1 MPRQLIA
8 VVALFGLALS
18 AESPAQIKSS
28 DTLFTVER
36 YLDYETVAAPK
47 ISPDGNVVVFTR
59 RAVDKMKDSWESTL
73 WVMSADGTNLRF
85 LTKGSDP
92 VWSPDGTRI
101 VFTAPGEPGGS
112 QLFVR
117 FMDAEGATS
126 QITRV
131 DQTPFEPKWSPNGK
145 SVGFAM
151 VVPMGPGWNVR
162 LPTPPS
168 GATWTPPPKVV
179 EKLHY
184 RADGRGWLVN
194 GYTHLFVVPATG
206 GTPRQITSGEWNVGA
221 RGVGIPGSVGWDW
234 MPDGGNVVVDGNDDA
249 DAERIRMVSNIY
261 VVDLTT
267 LVRRSLTPTR
277 GYWTSPTVSP
287 DGKTIGY
294 LGFPFTKQTYRVSD
308 LYTMP
313 AGGGAATLRS
323 QGFDRTPTSLTWA
336 ADNSGIYFSAEDR
349 GSSNL
354 HFLPIGGVVRPLT
367 IGFHMLQGLSVS
379 KKGLAVAVRSHAQ
392 APSDVVRIDLK
403 KPAQIVQL
411 TNVNQDFLAG
421 TKLGDVE
428 EIWYR
433 SGEVRVQGW
442 IVKPPSFTP
451 DRKWPLILE
460 IHGGPHGMYNVAFN
474 PMYQNFAANGYV
486 VLYTNP
492 RGSTGYGTAFGN
504 AIDKAYP
511 SVDYDDLMAGV
522 DSVIGR
528 GYVDEKQMFVTG
540 CSGGGVLSSW
550 VIAQTDRFAAA
561 AVRCPV
567 TNWMSFAGTSDIPL
581 FGFNWFEKPYWED
594 PKPWIEHSTLFQVGK
609 VKTPTILMT
618 GELDLR
624 TPMAQTE
631 EYFTALKV
639 RGIPTAMVRFEG
651 EYHGTGSKPSNWM
664 RTQVYMM
671 EWFRRFGSSGP
682 KVGDR

>member
-1 MPRQLIA
+1 MPRLLVATA
-8 VVALFGLALS
+8 VLVGLAPVRLT
-18 AESPAQIKSS
+18 AQIKSS

-36 YLDYETVAAPK
+36 YLDYETVTGPK
-47 ISPDGNVVVFTR
+47 ISPDGNTVVFSR
-59 RAVDKMKDSWESTL
+59 RAVDKMHDSWESTL
-73 WVMSADGTNLRF
+73 WVMNSDGSNLRS
-85 LTKGSDP
+85 LVKGSDP
-92 VWSPDGTRI
+92 VWSPDGSRI
-101 VFTAPGEPGGS
+101 AYLASGEPTGT
-112 QLFVR
+112 QAFVR
-117 FMDAEGATS
+117 YMDAEGATT
-126 QITRV
+126 QVTRI
-131 DQTPFEPKWSPNGK
+131 DQAPFELRWSPDGQ
-145 SVGFAM
+145 SLGFAM
-151 VVPMGPGWNVR
+151 IVPSGPTWNVR
-162 LPTPPS
+162 LPSPPA
-168 GATWTPPPKVV
+168 GATWTKAPRVV

-184 RADGRGWLVN
+184 RADGRGWLVD

-206 GTPRQITSGEWNVGA
+206 GTPRQVTSGEWSVGA
-221 RGVGIPGSVGWDW
+221 RGIGIPGGVAWDW
-234 MPDGGNVVVDGNDDA
+234 MPDGRTILVEGNDDGDA
-249 DAERIRMVSNIY
+249 DRQRQVSNIY
-261 VVDLTT
+261 RIDLAT
-267 LVRRSLTPTR
+267 LAKQSLTPTK
-277 GYWTSPTVSP
+277 GYWTSPTISP

-308 LYTMP
+308 LYTMA
-313 AGGGAATLRS
+313 AGGGPATLRS
-323 QGFDRTPTSLTWA
+323 AGLDRTPTSLTWA
-336 ADNSGIYFSAEDR
+336 GDNSGLYFSAEDR
-349 GSSNL
+349 GTANL
-354 HFLPIGGVVRPLT
+354 YWLPNTGPIRPLT
-367 IGFHMLQGLSVS
+367 IGVHMLQGLSVS
-379 KKGLAVAVRSHAQ
+379 RRGIAVSVRSHSQ
-392 APSDVVRIDLK
+392 APPDIVRIDLK
-403 KPAQIVQL
+403 KPTQITQL
-411 TNVNQDFLAG
+411 TNVNADLLAN
-421 TKLGDVE
+421 TKLGEVE

-433 SGEVRVQGW
+433 STGGVKVQGW
-442 IVKPPSFTP
+442 IVKPPWFTP

-492 RGSTGYGTAFGN
+492 RGSTGYGTEFGN

-522 DSVIGR
+522 DSVVGR

-540 CSGGGVLSSW
+540 CSGGGVLASW
-550 VIAQTDRFAAA
+550 VIAHTDRFAGA

-594 PKPWIEHSTLFQVGK
+594 PKPWLEQSTIFHVGK

-631 EYFTALKV
+631 EYFTALKI

-664 RTQVYMM
+664 RTQIYMM
-671 EWFRRFGSSGP
+671 EWFKRWGGSGP